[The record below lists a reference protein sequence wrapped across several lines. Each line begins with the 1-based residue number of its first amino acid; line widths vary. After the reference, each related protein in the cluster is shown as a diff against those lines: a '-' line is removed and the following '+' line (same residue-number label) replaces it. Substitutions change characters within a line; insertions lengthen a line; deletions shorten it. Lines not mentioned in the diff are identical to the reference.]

1 MTKNEKTI
9 TFNPVNAMLS
19 RDFPQQKSRWHII
32 KAGLLYFAIVFT
44 VGFVLGIIRVLWAV
58 PQFGTR
64 AAELME
70 TPVMLVTIIL
80 TARWVV
86 RRLAIPPKR
95 EARLGMGLTALSFLL
110 IAEFGLVLR
119 LRGMSIDDYVATRDP
134 VSGMVYY
141 LMLGV
146 LAVMPWIMS
155 RVKVR

>member
-1 MTKNEKTI
+1 MNEKTI
-9 TFNPVNAMLS
+9 TFNPVNAMLG

-32 KAGLLYFAIVFT
+32 KAGLLYFAVVFT
-44 VGFVLGIIRVLWAV
+44 VGFVLGIIRVLWAA
-58 PQFGTR
+58 PQFGAQ

-86 RRLAIPPKR
+86 RRLAIPAKR
-95 EARLGMGLTALSFLL
+95 GARLGMGLTALSFLL

-141 LMLGV
+141 LMPGV
-146 LAVMPWIMS
+146 LAVMPWLMS
-155 RVKVR
+155 RVKV